1 MYAMYSFL
9 TLIGDDILITISL
22 CKFQTLAQLAE
33 QVILP
38 QLSAIR
44 YPKFCLDNIQDICYG
59 TGKDSEK
66 RSKRIFLNNDLD
78 NNTQTLFDDLEK
90 DKEGCATLYLIY
102 EYVRKS
108 NFETV
113 SESYISTIPE
123 GKATKGKGKGKGKG
137 HASKKVKTE
146 PTDNK
151 SDVKV
156 RMYALFKHISKL
168 IYIL

>member
-66 RSKRIFLNNDLD
+66 RSKRIFLNDDLD

-102 EYVRKS
+102 EYIRKS
-108 NFETV
+108 NFKTV
-113 SESYISTIPE
+113 LKSYILTIPK
-123 GKATKGKGKGKGKG
+123 GKTTKGKGKGKGKG
-137 HASKKVKTE
+137 YALRKVKTK
-146 PTDNK
+146 PISNK
-151 SDVKV
+151 SNAKV
-156 RMYALFKHISKL
+156 RMYALFKLILKL